1 MAIRAAICVAFDE
14 QRKILT
20 AAAYRPSGPGH
31 DSTLQEHE
39 FHVLGLGAPN
49 FVAGSEVDRSRRVSE

>member
-39 FHVLGLGAPN
+39 FHVLGLGCAKLC
-49 FVAGSEVDRSRRVSE
+49 GRVRG